1 VIVLAL
7 RQDHYADSGGLRR
20 TIIRGLRGLRGF
32 FTLSGHDLV
41 GTAFS
46 PAQAQSDTKTTKI
59 ILILVSFVTFV
70 ILRDLRAFVIF
81 VPS

>member
-20 TIIRGLRGLRGF
+20 TIIRGFRGF